1 MPQICPRYPLYILM
15 ISQDIANISPIF
27 AQDIP
32 QISPRSDFIFVTGTK
47 GGTRAENSVM
57 WRHFFLYKTDV
68 KKSPQIY
75 LRYPLSC
82 FLDIPNISQD
92 IHQVSPEMFP
102 KYPQIYPPHN
112 QNLITSQWPPMMTSH
127 WRHFLSILAC
137 EKTKRSARSAWE
149 IYCWPSVVFSSH
161 VGGHLVPLKLQR

>member
-32 QISPRSDFIFVTGTK
+32 KISPRSDFIFVTGTK

-92 IHQVSPEMFP
+92 IHQVSPEMSP
-102 KYPQIYPPHN
+102 KYPQIYPGSDGYPIPDPTRN
-112 QNLITSQWPPMMTSH
+112 FLAIPNPYPIFFQNHRVFRVSGISP
-127 WRHFLSILAC
+127 FLARCACNSFGHSCWSIL
-137 EKTKRSARSAWE
+137 
-149 IYCWPSVVFSSH
+149 F
-161 VGGHLVPLKLQR
+161 

>member
-75 LRYPLSC
+75 LRYLLSC

-112 QNLITSQWPPMMTSH
+112 QNLITSQWPPMTSH
-127 WRHFLSILAC
+127 WRPITSHWP
-137 EKTKRSARSAWE
+137 ARNCQDHSDQLGTLKSKWRD
-149 IYCWPSVVFSSH
+149 
-161 VGGHLVPLKLQR
+161 GMGPLNR